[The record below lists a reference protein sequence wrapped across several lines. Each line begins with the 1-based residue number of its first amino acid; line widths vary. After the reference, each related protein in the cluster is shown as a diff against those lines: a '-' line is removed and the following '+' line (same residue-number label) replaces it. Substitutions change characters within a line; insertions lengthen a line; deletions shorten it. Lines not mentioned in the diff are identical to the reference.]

1 MRKSFVDHSQR
12 RSPLKEML
20 RLKGT
25 KKSGMGRE
33 MAIALPLTSLIDA
46 FSIIVI
52 YLLIGTQGGG
62 IESKIPTNFNLPL
75 AQYSQTLTEET
86 PILRIEKGRYFLND
100 EAISLSNLGEKLQKI
115 QAKQKSDLPIKKA
128 LMVQA
133 DTEMKY
139 ADLDPLLKAGSQAGI
154 EQLKFA
160 VVPSR

>member
-1 MRKSFVDHSQR
+1 MLRKSFVDHSQR
-12 RSPLKEML
+12 RSPRKEML
-20 RLKGT
+20 RLKGGS
-25 KKSGMGRE
+25 KKGGMNRDL
-33 MAIALPLTSLIDA
+33 AIALPLTSLIDA

-62 IESKIPTNFNLPL
+62 MESKIPTKFNLPM
-75 AQYSQTLTEET
+75 ADFSQSLQEEA
-86 PILRIEKGRYFLND
+86 PILRIEKGNYFLND
-100 EAISLSNLGEKLQKI
+100 EPVALSRLAGKLQAIKNNV
-115 QAKQKSDLPIKKA
+115 KKA

-139 ADLDPLLKAGSQAGI
+139 ADLDPLLKIGAQAGI